1 MILICAKCEKPYEA
15 DEKAPCPDCGSEGVP
30 APQPDSALIIRFAG
44 VDRTEFEMHPI
55 GKVTVGQMASAGAFL
70 VNRAR
75 DMWSYA
81 FAETIAR
88 TQEEEAEEPQIVVPS
103 MAPGV
108 AAQVMRDVK
117 TR

>member
-1 MILICAKCEKPYEA
+1 MIFICAKCEKPYEA

-55 GKVTVGQMASAGAFL
+55 GKVTVGQMEAVGAFL

-75 DMWSYA
+75 DMWSMD
-81 FAETIAR
+81 FAQMVAR
-88 TQEEEAEEPQIVVPS
+88 TQEEEESQILVPS
-103 MAPGV
+103 MVPGV
-108 AAQVMRDVK
+108 AAQVVRDAK
-117 TR
+117 GGR